1 MSNALKMLKK
11 RRFKKQRA
19 MSNYEWYADFA
30 TAVPAPIG
38 ATYVSEV
45 GTWNHVDTLNRD
57 SINNGNFIG
66 NLGGAGGGDPRL
78 MLDHEVTRAGGLVM
92 RLDVNFP
99 VLRGQVGLYDTA
111 TPTTGNLY
119 RGLGDNG
126 GVMNY
131 RNASAV
137 VANHVVQFV
146 AATNY
151 KVWIWERPSG
161 GAGFFREESA
171 GVIVCDWIDNLGV
184 GIVGGTLIPGTHY
197 RNTNYQ
203 ILLSTHRGRKLGGA
217 WADDYLLSFFNLT
230 TQVSGVQAAGVAD
243 GKLDTEY
250 IIPVSPTVNDQ
261 MGVYYRRQGADN
273 LNCFHAYVSRNGI
286 NTQWEAHLDVI
297 VAGVVTPL
305 ITLTNVL
312 STKRVRA
319 IAIGNTHFLYTQGST
334 DIWTQRGG
342 TITNTS
348 FNTET
353 GVALGFVGSFTHE
366 RFVCWARSSAQQPLY
381 TQLYIV

>member
-1 MSNALKMLKK
+1 MNVAQIMLKK
-11 RRFKKQRA
+11 RRLKKQRA
-19 MSNYEWYADFA
+19 LTNYEWYADYSI
-30 TAVPAPIG
+30 AVAAPIG

-45 GTWNHVDTLNRD
+45 GTWNHVDTLLRD

-66 NLGGAGGGDPRL
+66 NLGGAGGGDPRK
-78 MLDHEVTRAGGLVM
+78 MLDHAVTRSGGLVM

-111 TPTTGNLY
+111 TPTTGNVY
-119 RGLGDNG
+119 RGLGDNS

-131 RNASAV
+131 RNAGAV

-151 KVWIWERPSG
+151 KVWVWERPTG
-161 GAGFFREESA
+161 GAGFFRELSD
-171 GVIVCDWIDNLGV
+171 GVILCDWIDNLGV
-184 GIVGGTLIPGTHY
+184 GIAGGTLYPGTHY

-203 ILLSTHRGRKLGGA
+203 LVMSTHRGRKLGGV
-217 WADDYLLSFFNLT
+217 WADDYLLSFFNLAS
-230 TQVSGVQAAGVAD
+230 QVSGVTASGVTE
-243 GKLDTEY
+243 GIFDTLY
-250 IIPVSPTVNDQ
+250 TIPASPTVNDQ
-261 MGVYYRRQGADN
+261 MGVYYRRQGNDN
-273 LNCFHAYVSRNGI
+273 LNCFHAYVSRNAG
-286 NTQWEAHLDVI
+286 NTQWDAKLDVI
-297 VAGVVTPL
+297 AAGVATNL
-305 ITLTNVL
+305 ITVTNVL

-353 GVALGFVGSFTHE
+353 GTALGFVGSFTHD
-366 RFVCWARSSAQQPLY
+366 RFLCWARSSAQQPLY